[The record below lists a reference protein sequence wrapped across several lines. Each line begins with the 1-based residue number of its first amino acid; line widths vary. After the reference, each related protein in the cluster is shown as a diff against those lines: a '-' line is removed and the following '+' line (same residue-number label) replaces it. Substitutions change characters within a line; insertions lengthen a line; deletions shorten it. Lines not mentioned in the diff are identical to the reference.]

1 MKRTQR
7 SLVPCCEDLASRCVC
22 DSENGDGASAR
33 LSSLQNSEKESPVLM
48 NMGHG
53 HSTPSGQVSSFRDP
67 ANSGTR
73 RQAPFNK
80 HLSLVL
86 SKKHI
91 SKPNK
96 VEDSVASTHFTQFLL
111 SVQAQLYLA
120 SAGLRPPPPP
130 PASQCKQVAQLG
142 HSCLL
147 WWRRQG
153 HHPSLLPA

>member
-1 MKRTQR
+1 M
-7 SLVPCCEDLASRCVC
+7 VPCCEDLASRCVC
-22 DSENGDGASAR
+22 DSGRMSVA
-33 LSSLQNSEKESPVLM
+33 SLQVLLPGCLVCRAQRKNLQVLM
-48 NMGHG
+48 NMGRG
-53 HSTPSGQVSSFRDP
+53 LLWAHSTPSGQVSGFGDP
-67 ANSGTR
+67 ANSGTQ

-91 SKPNK
+91 SIPNK
-96 VEDSVASTHFTQFLL
+96 AEDSSASAHFTQFLL

-120 SAGLRPPPPP
+120 SAGLRPPL
-130 PASQCKQVAQLG
+130 ASQCKQVTQLG

-147 WWRRQG
+147 WWRRLG